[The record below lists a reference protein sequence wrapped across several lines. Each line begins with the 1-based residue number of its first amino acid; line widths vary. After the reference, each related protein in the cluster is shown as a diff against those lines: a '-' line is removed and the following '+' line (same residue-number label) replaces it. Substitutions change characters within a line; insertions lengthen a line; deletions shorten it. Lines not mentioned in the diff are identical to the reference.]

1 MTTELNKPIPITA
14 QEEKQLREVFDRLSD
29 FYEKRQI
36 DLEIADLNAWLVE
49 NRNRINAESAAGL
62 SVDDSRQLN
71 TLARIEELNRQKIY
85 LENKPDKKISCND
98 VLEKLKLLNQKVTRK
113 DVEEMIWEVD
123 ENLDGC
129 LDWTEFRLMF
139 NRNILDR
146 TGLEPSSMVSS
157 MLHFQNS
164 TINSFISSI

>member
-1 MTTELNKPIPITA
+1 MADLNKPIPITA

-36 DLEIADLNAWLVE
+36 DLEIADLTTWLAD
-49 NRNRINAESAAGL
+49 NRNRINAEISAGL
-62 SVDDSRQLN
+62 SVDDSRQVN
-71 TLARIEELNRQKIY
+71 TLARIEELNKQKAY

-98 VLEKLKLLNQKVTRK
+98 VMEKLKLLNQKVTRK

-129 LDWTEFRLMF
+129 LDWTEFRLIF

-146 TGLEPSSMVSS
+146 TGLEPSSMVSLCS
-157 MLHFQNS
+157 LHLLLPYTF
-164 TINSFISSI
+164 